1 MQNKQV
7 SIVRKE
13 SEEKLLTKNTND
25 ASYKDIECYG
35 CYKLLFQKKGKVI
48 KIKCK
53 CGKFNYFTIE

>member
-13 SEEKLLTKNTND
+13 SEEKLLTENTND
-25 ASYKDIECYG
+25 ASYEDVECYG
-35 CYKLLFQKKGKVI
+35 CYKLLFQKKKKKV